1 MFTRLSDW
9 LSRISTGWVALAGVV
24 IFLLFSIL
32 VLPGQSAQPD
42 ANLGDIGSPDLSFYY
57 SAHDLYQMAEA
68 YGEAGRAAYIQARF
82 TFDVIWPIVY
92 TLFLSTAIS
101 WVYARSIEP
110 ESGLQRANLVPVLG
124 MLCDYLENVST
135 SLVMWRYPAQTPVID
150 WLAPVFTALKW
161 ILISG
166 SFLLLLGGL
175 VVGTVRWFM
184 KRKNHSI

>member
-1 MFTRLSDW
+1 VFLRLSDW
-9 LSRISTGWVALAGVV
+9 LSKISTGWVALSGVL
-24 IFLLFSIL
+24 IFLLFSVL
-32 VLPGQSAQPD
+32 VLPRQSPQTEND
-42 ANLGDIGSPDLSFYY
+42 LSEVGSPDLSFYY
-57 SAHDLYQMAEA
+57 SADDLYRMADA
-68 YGEAGRAAYIQARF
+68 YGETGRTAYIQARF

-92 TLFLSTAIS
+92 TLFLSTSIS

-110 ESGLQRANLVPVLG
+110 ESRLQRANLVPVLG

-175 VVGTVRWFM
+175 VVGTVRWFI